1 MPVGQHGTVGFP
13 GGQHGSAHWWRW
25 YAGGGVPVETPS
37 AGWPPVPQDSCCPTI
52 FWPSQASYPL
62 VNSHIWK
69 ITIFNGKSHYNYNW
83 WFSIAMLVYQRVVF
97 FFIFDKQ
104 NLCHICHDHLVYSG
118 DMSSIAGIERNHGS
132 RSLLHHWNVSLIA
145 RFSSAFSSDVPH
157 KNLFHFSFTGAT
169 GCFSPLSCAARCID
183 RFQWYFAQRHHVSR
197 DQPLHGCLGL
207 EGLVEPP
214 GCLKKNMGNS
224 HGNSPWKLIAWK
236 IMPDSSMLLQM
247 FCRIL
252 Q

>member
-1 MPVGQHGTVGFP
+1 M
-13 GGQHGSAHWWRW
+13 
-25 YAGGGVPVETPS
+25 
-37 AGWPPVPQDSCCPTI
+37 
-52 FWPSQASYPL
+52 
-62 VNSHIWK
+62 
-69 ITIFNGKSHYNYNW
+69 IFNSYVSLPEGS
-83 WFSIAMLVYQRVVF
+83 F

-224 HGNSPWKLIAWK
+224 HGNSPMEI
-236 IMPDSSMLLQM
+236 DSLENHAGFFNAVTDVLPY
-247 FCRIL
+247 ITVGYL
-252 Q
+252 